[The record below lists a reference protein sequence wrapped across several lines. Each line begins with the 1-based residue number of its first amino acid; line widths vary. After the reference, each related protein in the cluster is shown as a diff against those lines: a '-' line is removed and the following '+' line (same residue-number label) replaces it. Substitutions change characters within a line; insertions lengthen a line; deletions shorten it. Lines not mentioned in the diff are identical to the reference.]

1 MILALY
7 HMHRQGVAR
16 CSLQVIGHLV
26 VPSALYGEAHFAPSQ
41 TIYLV
46 LWLPTALG
54 LTIRLLNSD
63 WRIGINC
70 FEYAKRAWRRMCAL
84 FAGQQDNDVER
95 VAPQSL
101 ARRHQLQRQ
110 C

>member
-7 HMHRQGVAR
+7 HMHRQRVAR

-54 LTIRLLNSD
+54 LTIRFLNSD
-63 WRIGINC
+63 WRIGNC
-70 FEYAKRAWRRMCAL
+70 LEYAKRAWRSNVCAL
-84 FAGQQDNDVER
+84 RRSAGNDVER

-101 ARRHQLQRQ
+101 ARRHQLQSQ